1 MDQPTGCAKQEVG
14 KMLSFTVS
22 GHYHGSVESYSTN
35 TIAEAIDKA
44 SEMSAT
50 GLKDVTIK
58 TSDGRVYREADFRR
72 LIKVREKYMP
82 RTGSVSV

>member
-44 SEMSAT
+44 REMSAT
-50 GLKDVTIK
+50 GKDVTIK

-72 LIKVREKYMP
+72 LIKVREKQMP
-82 RTGSVSV
+82 RAGSVSV